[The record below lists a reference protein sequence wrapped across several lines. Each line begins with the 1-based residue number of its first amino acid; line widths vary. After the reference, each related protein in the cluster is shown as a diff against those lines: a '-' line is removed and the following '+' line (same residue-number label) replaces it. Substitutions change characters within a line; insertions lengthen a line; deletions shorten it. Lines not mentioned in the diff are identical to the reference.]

1 MNDFPFPPSGQMS
14 NQRCLKK
21 FESLME
27 ERLSQ
32 VTKMLFLICLCDN
45 DIYLE

>member
-14 NQRCLKK
+14 NQRCLKR
-21 FESLME
+21 FESLM

-32 VTKMLFLICLCDN
+32 VTKMLFLICFCDN